1 MLLLPET
8 PRMWIKRGQPEKA
21 AQSLSMLRRLDIN
34 DPSLVEE
41 LAEIT
46 ANHEYELSL
55 GEATY
60 LDCFKGNLGKRLAT
74 GCGLQALQQL
84 TGVNFIFYYGTSFF
98 KNSGITSKF
107 LSPLLF
113 LLLQIILT
121 SSLDSFVVSMITC
134 GVNVTSTLP
143 GLWMVEKW
151 GRRNLLLFGAVGMAV
166 SQFIVAGVGT
176 GAGIENLAAQKALIA
191 FVCIYI
197 FFFACSWGPVA
208 WIVTGESK
216 SSFYNFRHSGR
227 EKKRD

>member
-1 MLLLPET
+1 
-8 PRMWIKRGQPEKA
+8 
-21 AQSLSMLRRLDIN
+21 
-34 DPSLVEE
+34 
-41 LAEIT
+41 
-46 ANHEYELSL
+46 
-55 GEATY
+55 
-60 LDCFKGNLGKRLAT
+60 
-74 GCGLQALQQL
+74 
-84 TGVNFIFYYGTSFF
+84 
-98 KNSGITSKF
+98 
-107 LSPLLF
+107 
-113 LLLQIILT
+113 
-121 SSLDSFVVSMITC
+121 MITC

-216 SSFYNFRHSGR
+216 SSFYYFPTFWTR
-227 EKKRD
+227 EKERLTLLLTTVFPLKVRAKSLSMTTGTFPLPSLPLPLSPLKLTSPNPPSIQLAPQLGNSLLNTLHGKLGPRKRQPPKQSILRLGLLLLRLHIFRVGHDLRNQGSVAGTSG

>member
-1 MLLLPET
+1 
-8 PRMWIKRGQPEKA
+8 
-21 AQSLSMLRRLDIN
+21 
-34 DPSLVEE
+34 
-41 LAEIT
+41 
-46 ANHEYELSL
+46 
-55 GEATY
+55 
-60 LDCFKGNLGKRLAT
+60 
-74 GCGLQALQQL
+74 
-84 TGVNFIFYYGTSFF
+84 
-98 KNSGITSKF
+98 
-107 LSPLLF
+107 
-113 LLLQIILT
+113 
-121 SSLDSFVVSMITC
+121 MITC

-216 SSFYNFRHSGR
+216 SSFYIFRHFGR
-227 EKKRD
+227 EKNERLTTFSSSSHHSLPPQSPRQIPLHDNRYVPPPPPPFPPQTNLSQPPPSIQLAPQLGNSLLNALHGKLRSRKRQPPKQSIFRLGLLLLRLHIFRVGHDLRN